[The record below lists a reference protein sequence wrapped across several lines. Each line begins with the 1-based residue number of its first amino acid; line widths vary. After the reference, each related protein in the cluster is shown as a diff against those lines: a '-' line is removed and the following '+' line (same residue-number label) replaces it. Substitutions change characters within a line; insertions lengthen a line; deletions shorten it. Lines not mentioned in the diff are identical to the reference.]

1 MRAVMQNDA
10 NRQRIRSPRREV
22 RTRSW
27 RRRFS
32 ELTAQESD
40 FFHGAQNMRGV
51 MRENASR
58 SSAAE
63 RAVYPRFVR
72 DWPALSV
79 KSMQKSTSASVI
91 AFYRGVLSF

>member
-1 MRAVMQNDA
+1 MRGVMQNNAD
-10 NRQRIRSPRREV
+10 RRHMRSPRREV
-22 RTRSW
+22 RTRLL

-63 RAVYPRFVR
+63 RAVYLRFAR
-72 DWPALSV
+72 DRSALSA
-79 KSMQKSTSASVI
+79 KSMQKSTSSPVI